1 MGIIRD
7 LREDFNTGLMDNLRS
22 ITYDETGT
30 KSPFVTKDLN
40 NPPENK
46 GLLLQVN
53 KRVDDLTRISKLF
66 INKPGLKFFA
76 NEALLKQ
83 NDLTEKLRGNSGTT
97 TGNIIRRVGGTAQH
111 VAQVAASTLA
121 QVPVNGTGTHFIR
134 GFKSDTYLQDNEF
147 SSGFAQFFGAGR
159 IEGAKY
165 SLKGKP
171 VPSLGLITNSEL
183 PFRNT
188 TAEPGFIG
196 KNHIGIK
203 GNISTP
209 TDISFYS
216 NNIPYYSETLGNIS
230 GASRIGLIFPDID
243 GISNSTATPFQFGV
257 AKGEKGPLSP
267 SGEGEK
273 FNANLVNNKS
283 NPKITFINSFTE
295 QNVINA
301 QRGIPIQTGLPTTVL
316 QKTFGISNKNITG
329 SVAGTD
335 VQITSFSQEAVN
347 IGKYTTLS
355 TEDNINATRNSQGIF
370 FKNSPENL
378 QKSNNLVTTPSKFSR
393 SNTYTKLLT
402 KDNINKL
409 RNSTTP
415 ISSDGLIPLRVNASL
430 DPLAPENFTPE
441 VFTEGSLFLSNGTS
455 STLSSLVGVGG
466 SAPLP
471 RPLGAIQDFRSD
483 GKQFDFVPGGNKVKV
498 PKATGRQF
506 SSGETKT
513 YAFDYNGTKINKETR
528 VNLGNPGKITRNR
541 TNYRLTDKDTQD
553 KLNMLP
559 PGKTEYDGRG
569 NARDLIQLNFSIFTA
584 EEEFHLPFRAFLD
597 TFDDSFNA
605 NWNSHKYLGRG
616 EDFYTYGG
624 FDRTI
629 NIGFKIAAQTREEM
643 KPLYQKAATLA
654 SVTAPSYGDSGR
666 FMRGAIAKVTVGDY
680 IYKQPGII
688 ESVSYTWQ
696 TDYPWEISFQNPE
709 IESDKG
715 DQILPHVLEVQLSF
729 KVIHDFLPE
738 TGILPF
744 ITNHSPINKNKATY
758 IPLNKEVKTESE
770 EKINDSIE
778 NNNVEVE
785 VEEEEETTTFVPFQE
800 EPVDILGNQITD
812 TLERRKYNNLW
823 KYSKGLTIPNNEN
836 KELNLKMKNL
846 LTNDGQFN
854 ISLDNIITDSGNLPE
869 NIQNFR
875 FDNTNSTVDT
885 QTENES
891 LNNATKIVEGE
902 LNSGQGD
909 EFVTDLE
916 ALSNGIQLS
925 SNTAQTV
932 LTVRIP
938 SLGIEDSTLISRKYP
953 DGTTRE
959 DMIAGLEADII
970 KSTPKIKKALFDIIR
985 QQSQKPGFD
994 PINFKDNNNDGQIDE
1009 NDIVLKKATGI
1020 RADEFVL
1027 DPSSI
1032 DPNNTSRYPD
1042 YEYETFQEK
1051 FERKK
1056 RESRNKKKK

>member
-97 TGNIIRRVGGTAQH
+97 TGNIIRRIGGTAQH

-165 SLKGKP
+165 SLRGKP

-230 GASRIGLIFPDID
+230 GASRVGLIFPDID

-335 VQITSFSQEAVN
+335 VQITSFSQEAVDVA
-347 IGKYTTLS
+347 KYTTLS
-355 TEDNINATRNSQGIF
+355 TIDNINAARTNKGIF
-370 FKNSPENL
+370 FTNSPENL
-378 QKSNNLVTTPSKFSR
+378 QNNDTFVGSSLYNRKS
-393 SNTYTKLLT
+393 TYTGFLT
-402 KDNINKL
+402 EDNINNLKSGL
-409 RNSTTP
+409 VLSN
-415 ISSDGLIPLRVNASL
+415 DGMIPLRINENL
-430 DPLAPENFTPE
+430 DPIIATSRAIPGPFDLNENFYDG
-441 VFTEGSLFLSNGTS
+441 FS
-455 STLSSLVGVGG
+455 STIPGKSMGT
-466 SAPLP
+466 
-471 RPLGAIQDFRSD
+471 IEDFRSQ
-483 GKQFDFVPGGNKVKV
+483 GNQFDFVPGGTKVKV
-498 PKATGRQF
+498 PESSTQFTGRDI
-506 SSGETKT
+506 ET
-513 YAFDYNGTKINKETR
+513 YAFNYNGAKINKETR
-528 VNLGNPGKITRNR
+528 VNLGNPGKRSRNR
-541 TNYRLTDKDTQD
+541 TNYRLTDKDTRD

-584 EEEFHLPFRAFLD
+584 ENEFHLPFRAFLD
-597 TFDDSFNA
+597 TFDDSFN
-605 NWNSHKYLGRG
+605 
-616 EDFYTYGG
+616 
-624 FDRTI
+624 
-629 NIGFKIAAQTREEM
+629 
-643 KPLYQKAATLA
+643 
-654 SVTAPSYGDSGR
+654 
-666 FMRGAIAKVTVGDY
+666 
-680 IYKQPGII
+680 
-688 ESVSYTWQ
+688 
-696 TDYPWEISFQNPE
+696 
-709 IESDKG
+709 
-715 DQILPHVLEVQLSF
+715 
-729 KVIHDFLPE
+729 
-738 TGILPF
+738 
-744 ITNHSPINKNKATY
+744 
-758 IPLNKEVKTESE
+758 
-770 EKINDSIE
+770 
-778 NNNVEVE
+778 
-785 VEEEEETTTFVPFQE
+785 
-800 EPVDILGNQITD
+800 
-812 TLERRKYNNLW
+812 
-823 KYSKGLTIPNNEN
+823 
-836 KELNLKMKNL
+836 
-846 LTNDGQFN
+846 
-854 ISLDNIITDSGNLPE
+854 
-869 NIQNFR
+869 
-875 FDNTNSTVDT
+875 
-885 QTENES
+885 
-891 LNNATKIVEGE
+891 
-902 LNSGQGD
+902 
-909 EFVTDLE
+909 
-916 ALSNGIQLS
+916 
-925 SNTAQTV
+925 
-932 LTVRIP
+932 
-938 SLGIEDSTLISRKYP
+938 
-953 DGTTRE
+953 
-959 DMIAGLEADII
+959 
-970 KSTPKIKKALFDIIR
+970 
-985 QQSQKPGFD
+985 
-994 PINFKDNNNDGQIDE
+994 
-1009 NDIVLKKATGI
+1009 
-1020 RADEFVL
+1020 
-1027 DPSSI
+1027 
-1032 DPNNTSRYPD
+1032 
-1042 YEYETFQEK
+1042 
-1051 FERKK
+1051 
-1056 RESRNKKKK
+1056 